1 MAGREEVVRLGEI
14 FGWVG
19 IYSTKP
25 RPRAREWVGGGAR
38 ARVRVRACGRA
49 CVRAH
54 ACERERVRAL
64 AGACVAGI
72 YSFSRNRSIH
82 FGNVSYLILPF
93 WHR

>member
-1 MAGREEVVRLGEI
+1 M
-14 FGWVG
+14 G
-19 IYSTKP
+19 IYSTER

-38 ARVRVRACGRA
+38 ARVRVRACGYA

-54 ACERERVRAL
+54 ARERAGVRAL

-72 YSFSRNRSIH
+72 YSFSRNRSCH
-82 FGNVSYLILPF
+82 FGFISCQILPF